1 MLRKRYTR
9 FRDSA
14 LKKTLLNLKNL
25 PYSLNKLIIVRM
37 LIYSGFSMNENV
49 QKLQEFTHR

>member
-14 LKKTLLNLKNL
+14 LKKTLLNLKDL